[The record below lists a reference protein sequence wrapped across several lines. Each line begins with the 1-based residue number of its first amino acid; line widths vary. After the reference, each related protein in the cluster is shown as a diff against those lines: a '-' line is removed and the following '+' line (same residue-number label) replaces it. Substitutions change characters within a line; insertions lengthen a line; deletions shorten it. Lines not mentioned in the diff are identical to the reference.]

1 MTFDVIHD
9 IMIYRYWYWYNGDPD
24 SCHDDVMMNSDDDMM
39 MITTILVIIVMMTMN
54 DYDING

>member
-1 MTFDVIHD
+1 VTFDVIHE
-9 IMIYRYWYWYNGDPD
+9 IMIYRYWYNGDPD
-24 SCHDDVMMNSDDDMM
+24 SCHDDVMMNSDHDMM